1 MHCTSLLMQSSSCAR
16 KEIKAHV
23 LTLDITSMSVRSQ
36 IDIFHPCVHTNTKN
50 DDDKTSLVQQDVM
63 LIMSVHIKRLSAGS
77 CISSHERHVSYVRQ
91 LCASVAYSFSKHHPS
106 FYKLR
111 LIEWSST
118 FVLQHAYWLPFSDWK
133 IIMDVS
139 LEHYPMTQAAVKSRN
154 FRPWPH
160 FDCATR
166 DDDSGTE

>member
-1 MHCTSLLMQSSSCAR
+1 MSYECLVRQSWILELQNTLVDGIDLVNALEPSLYCIVLCLTDGVMHCTSLLMQSSSCAR

-23 LTLDITSMSVRSQ
+23 LTLDITSMSIRSQ
-36 IDIFHPCVHTNTKN
+36 IDIFHPCVHTNTKK

-111 LIEWSST
+111 LIE
-118 FVLQHAYWLPFSDWK
+118 
-133 IIMDVS
+133 
-139 LEHYPMTQAAVKSRN
+139 
-154 FRPWPH
+154 
-160 FDCATR
+160 
-166 DDDSGTE
+166 